1 LTAKEREMATIL
13 PPQAP
18 ASSSTEFPTSS
29 DDGLGF
35 DRLMSL
41 LSAWLVGGLFLDGWA
56 HTHGR
61 VDQSF
66 FTPWHAVFYSG
77 FAAVALALLVT
88 IARGRLAGRE
98 WRAAI
103 PSGYGSTLAGVVT
116 FAAGGVGDLIWHTLF
131 GIERS
136 IEALLSPTHLMLI
149 TGIVLIASGPLRA
162 AWRRRVDR
170 LSWERGLPA
179 LLALLYILAALMFI
193 TQYLYPFDSDWY
205 SRDVALDIGSAL
217 TFTAILM
224 GGLLLLSGRWRLPF
238 GWVTL
243 LLGGVALT
251 MSALTDIRQSIWL
264 ALVVGLIA
272 DALYA
277 LLLPTRARAG
287 RVRLFAFAVPAT
299 LFAGFF
305 FALNLYGLLDWVIHL
320 WTGVIFLTGAVG
332 VLLSFLLVPPAAV
345 DMATEAGR

>member
-1 LTAKEREMATIL
+1 MATI
-13 PPQAP
+13 PPLQAP
-18 ASSSTEFPTSS
+18 VSTSTQAPTLH
-29 DDGLGF
+29 DAGVGF
-35 DRLMSL
+35 DWLMAL

-77 FAAVALALLVT
+77 FAAVTLALVVTLVRRRSRT
-88 IARGRLAGRE
+88 QT

-103 PSGYGSTLAGVVT
+103 PLGYGAALAGVVV

-149 TGIVLIASGPLRA
+149 TGGVLLVSGPLRA
-162 AWRRRVDR
+162 AWRRPADR
-170 LSWERGLPA
+170 LSWPRGLPA
-179 LLALLYILAALMFI
+179 LLTMLYILAALTFI
-193 TQYLYPFDSDWY
+193 TQYLYPLGLDWLY
-205 SRDVALDIGSAL
+205 RSVTLDIASAL

-224 GGLLLLSGRWRLPF
+224 GGLLLLLGRWRLPF

-243 LLGGVALT
+243 LLGGVALA
-251 MSALTDIRQSIWL
+251 MSALNDTRQSIWL
-264 ALVVGLIA
+264 ALIVGLMA
-272 DALYA
+272 DTLYA
-277 LLLPTRARAG
+277 LLRPTRARAA
-287 RVRLFAFAVPAT
+287 RLRLFAFAVPAT

-305 FALNLYGLLDWVIHL
+305 FVLNLYGLLDWVIHL
-320 WTGVIFLTGAVG
+320 WAGVIFLTGAVG
-332 VLLSFLLVPPAAV
+332 ALLSFLLVPPPQVDAA
-345 DMATEAGR
+345 MEAGR

>member
-1 LTAKEREMATIL
+1 MA
-13 PPQAP
+13 
-18 ASSSTEFPTSS
+18 
-29 DDGLGF
+29 
-35 DRLMSL
+35 L

-56 HTHGR
+56 HTHGQ

-88 IARGRLAGRE
+88 SARRRVAGGM

-103 PSGYGSTLAGVVT
+103 PSGYGTPLAGVAV

-149 TGIVLIASGPLRA
+149 TGMILIASGPLRA
-162 AWRRRVDR
+162 AWRRSADR
-170 LSWERGLPA
+170 LSWARGLPA
-179 LLALLYILAALMFI
+179 LLAMLYILATLTFI
-193 TQYLYPFDSDWY
+193 MQYLYPLDSAWY
-205 SRDVALDIGSAL
+205 YRSVALDIASAL

-224 GGLLLLSGRWRLPF
+224 GGLLLLVGRWRLPF

-243 LLGGVALT
+243 LLGGIALA
-251 MSALTDIRQSIWL
+251 MSVLNDIHQSVWL

-272 DALYA
+272 DILYA
-277 LLLPTRARAG
+277 LLRPTRAHAG
-287 RVRLFAFAVPAT
+287 RLRLFAFAVPAT

-332 VLLSFLLVPPAAV
+332 ALLSFLLVPPLLSNAEI
-345 DMATEAGR
+345 EASH

>member
-1 LTAKEREMATIL
+1 MA
-13 PPQAP
+13 
-18 ASSSTEFPTSS
+18 
-29 DDGLGF
+29 
-35 DRLMSL
+35 L

-56 HTHGR
+56 HTHGK

-88 IARGRLAGRE
+88 LVRRRSRTQS

-103 PSGYGSTLAGVVT
+103 PMGYGAALAGVIV
-116 FAAGGVGDLIWHTLF
+116 FAAGGVGDLVWHTLF

-149 TGIVLIASGPLRA
+149 TGGVLLVSGPLRA
-162 AWRRRVDR
+162 AWRRPADR
-170 LSWERGLPA
+170 LSWSNGLPV
-179 LLALLYILAALMFI
+179 LLVMLSIQAALTFI

-205 SRDVALDIGSAL
+205 SRVVALDIASAL
-217 TFTAILM
+217 TFTTILM
-224 GGLLLLSGRWRLPF
+224 GGLLLLVGRWRLPF
-238 GWVTL
+238 GWITL
-243 LLGGVALT
+243 LLGGIALA
-251 MSALTDIRQSIWL
+251 MSVLNDIHQSVWL

-272 DALYA
+272 DTLYA
-277 LLLPTRARAG
+277 LLHPTRAHAG
-287 RVRLFAFAVPAT
+287 RLRLFAFAIPAT

-320 WTGVIFLTGAVG
+320 WTGVIFLTGATG
-332 VLLSFLLVPPAAV
+332 VLLSFLLAPPQ
-345 DMATEAGR
+345 

>member
-1 LTAKEREMATIL
+1 MATIP
-13 PPQAP
+13 PPQAATAPGAAAPAP
-18 ASSSTEFPTSS
+18 ASTDAS
-29 DDGLGF
+29 LGF
-35 DRLMSL
+35 DWLMAL
-41 LSAWLVGGLFLDGWA
+41 LLAWLVGGLFLDGWA
-56 HTHGR
+56 HTHGQ

-77 FAAVALALLVT
+77 FAAVALALLVAIVRRRAPGGT
-88 IARGRLAGRE
+88 

-103 PSGYGSTLAGVVT
+103 PSGYGATLAGVTV

-149 TGIVLIASGPLRA
+149 TGMILIASGPLRA
-162 AWRRRVDR
+162 AWRRPADR
-170 LSWERGLPA
+170 LSWARGLPA
-179 LLALLYILAALMFI
+179 LLAMLYILATLTFI
-193 TQYLYPFDSDWY
+193 TQYLYPLDLAWV
-205 SRDVALDIGSAL
+205 SRGVTLDIASAL

-224 GGLLLLSGRWRLPF
+224 GGLLLLIGRWRLPF
-238 GWVTL
+238 GWITL
-243 LLGGVALT
+243 LLGGVALA
-251 MSALTDIRQSIWL
+251 MSALNDIRQSIWL

-272 DALYA
+272 DTLYA
-277 LLLPTRARAG
+277 LLRPTRARTG
-287 RVRLFAFAVPAT
+287 RLRLFAFAIPAT

-332 VLLSFLLVPPAAV
+332 VLLSFLLIPPQADTPA
-345 DMATEAGR
+345 EADR

>member
-1 LTAKEREMATIL
+1 MAKEREMATI
-13 PPQAP
+13 PSPQAP
-18 ASSSTEFPTSS
+18 APSSTESS
-29 DDGLGF
+29 ASYDAVLGF
-35 DRLMSL
+35 DRLMAL

-77 FAAVALALLVT
+77 FAAVTLALLAT
-88 IARGRLAGRE
+88 ITRRRLAGRA
-98 WRAAI
+98 WRAAL
-103 PSGYGSTLAGVVT
+103 PLGYGATLAGVAI

-149 TGIVLIASGPLRA
+149 TGIILIASGPLRA
-162 AWRRRVDR
+162 AWRRPADR
-170 LSWERGLPA
+170 LSWARGLPA
-179 LLALLYILAALMFI
+179 LLAMFSILATLTFI

-205 SRDVALDIGSAL
+205 SRGVALDIASAL

-224 GGLLLLSGRWRLPF
+224 GGLLLLIGRWWLPF
-238 GWVTL
+238 GWITL
-243 LLGGVALT
+243 LLGGIALA
-251 MSALTDIRQSIWL
+251 MSALNDIGQSVWL
-264 ALVVGLIA
+264 ALIVGLIA
-272 DALYA
+272 DVLYV
-277 LLLPTRARAG
+277 LLHLTRARPG
-287 RVRLFAFAVPAT
+287 RLRLFAFAVPAT

-320 WTGVIFLTGAVG
+320 WTGVIFLTGAAG
-332 VLLSFLLVPPAAV
+332 ILLSFLLAPPAPT
-345 DMATEAGR
+345 DLATEANC

>member
-1 LTAKEREMATIL
+1 MATI
-13 PPQAP
+13 PSPQM
-18 ASSSTEFPTSS
+18 ASPSSRETPTYY
-29 DDGLGF
+29 DAGLSF
-35 DRLMSL
+35 DWLMAL

-77 FAAVALALLVT
+77 FVAVAIALLAT
-88 IARGRLAGRE
+88 IVRRRLAAQT

-103 PSGYGSTLAGVVT
+103 PSGYGATLAGVTV

-149 TGIVLIASGPLRA
+149 IGIILIASGPLRA
-162 AWRRRVDR
+162 AWRRPADS
-170 LSWERGLPA
+170 LSWGRGLPT
-179 LLALLYILAALMFI
+179 LLAMLYILATLTFI

-205 SRDVALDIGSAL
+205 SRGVALDIASAL

-224 GGLLLLSGRWRLPF
+224 GGLLLLVGRWRLPF
-238 GWVTL
+238 GWVAL
-243 LLGGVALT
+243 QLGGIALA
-251 MSALTDIRQSIWL
+251 MSALTDIHQSVLL
-264 ALVVGLIA
+264 ALIVGLIA
-272 DALYA
+272 DTLYA
-277 LLLPTRARAG
+277 LLRPTRARAG
-287 RVRLFAFAVPAT
+287 RLRLFAFAVPAT

-320 WTGVIFLTGAVG
+320 WTG
-332 VLLSFLLVPPAAV
+332 
-345 DMATEAGR
+345 

>member
-1 LTAKEREMATIL
+1 MA
-13 PPQAP
+13 
-18 ASSSTEFPTSS
+18 
-29 DDGLGF
+29 
-35 DRLMSL
+35 L

-56 HTHGR
+56 HAHGK

-77 FAAVALALLVT
+77 FAAVALALFATLVRRRSQT
-88 IARGRLAGRE
+88 KT

-103 PSGYGSTLAGVVT
+103 PSGYGATLAGVAI

-149 TGIVLIASGPLRA
+149 TGIILIASGPLRA
-162 AWRRRVDR
+162 AWRRPVDR
-170 LSWERGLPA
+170 LSWRRGLPT
-179 LLALLYILAALMFI
+179 LLAILYILATLTFI
-193 TQYLYPFDSDWY
+193 TQYLYPFDSGWY
-205 SRDVALDIGSAL
+205 YRGVALDIASAL

-224 GGLLLLSGRWRLPF
+224 GGLLLLVGRWRLPF

-243 LLGGVALT
+243 LLGAIALA
-251 MSALTDIRQSIWL
+251 MSALNDIHQSVWL
-264 ALVVGLIA
+264 ALIVGLIA
-272 DALYA
+272 DTLYV
-277 LLLPTRARAG
+277 LLRPTRAHAG
-287 RVRLFAFAVPAT
+287 RLRLFAFAVPAT

-320 WTGVIFLTGAVG
+320 WTGVIFLTGAIG
-332 VLLSFLLVPPAAV
+332 VLLSFLLAPPAQQET
-345 DMATEAGR
+345 ATEAGR